1 MVGMIG
7 LVWQAITFL
16 GLIIVVPIIV
26 AAILGRKEK
35 TRHPQATRRETG
47 SKVP

>member
-1 MVGMIG
+1 MVGLIG

-35 TRHPQATRRETG
+35 RDIRNDAQG
-47 SKVP
+47 DGK